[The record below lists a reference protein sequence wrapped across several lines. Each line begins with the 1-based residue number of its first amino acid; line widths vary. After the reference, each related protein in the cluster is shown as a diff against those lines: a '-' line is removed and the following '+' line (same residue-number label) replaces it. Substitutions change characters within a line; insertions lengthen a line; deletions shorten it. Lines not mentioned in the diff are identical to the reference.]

1 MRIITSILLLAF
13 LMNGCKKEETIENEM
28 EINIS
33 SPTSGHMPATGS
45 LVEIN
50 AIITDHD
57 EVHDVTINIT
67 SDYAPSPAAIEI
79 FFDHI
84 HNTTFNIDTS
94 FISDIPSGS
103 MANYTVQI
111 SANDMLGNTSSNS
124 VTFHVMD
131 KKVG

>member
-1 MRIITSILLLAF
+1 MRIDFIFILLSF
-13 LMNGCKKEETIENEM
+13 LVIACTPSETDIENGP
-28 EINIS
+28 EINIISPS
-33 SPTSGHMPATGS
+33 SNDMPPTGS

-50 AIITDHD
+50 ASVTDDD

-67 SDYAPSPAAIEI
+67 SDFSSNPASIEM

-84 HNTTFNIDTS
+84 HNTAYNIDTS
-94 FISDIPSGS
+94 FVADIPLGA

-111 SANDMLGNTSSNS
+111 SAEDMLGNSNSKS

-131 KKVG
+131 

>member
-1 MRIITSILLLAF
+1 MRLDFIFILLSF
-13 LMNGCKKEETIENEM
+13 LVIACTPSETDIENGP
-28 EINIS
+28 EINIISPS
-33 SPTSGHMPATGS
+33 SNDMPPTGS

-50 AIITDHD
+50 ASVTDDD

-67 SDYAPSPAAIEI
+67 SDFSSNPASIEM

-84 HNTTFNIDTS
+84 HNTAYNIDTS
-94 FISDIPSGS
+94 FVADIPLGA

-111 SANDMLGNTSSNS
+111 SAEDMLGNSNSKS

-131 KKVG
+131 